1 LNRFD
6 VGSGG
11 CAAAQRLL
19 FVGPMRS
26 LVVLLVLVATAH
38 ADPPGMTAPVAS
50 PVEPGDIDSYRLQTA
65 MSDAAALAMFVIA
78 AKSEDGDAAAD
89 LGFAMYVAGGPIVH
103 LIHHHNGRA
112 VASLAL
118 RVALPVVAGA
128 VGAALTSGNCSNDD
142 DCGFAAL
149 GGALIGAVV
158 GAGAASAID
167 IGYLSRGDDAPATR
181 PAPIL
186 PPAPLG
192 PAEPHQVRVGVTFAF

>member
-1 LNRFD
+1 
-6 VGSGG
+6 
-11 CAAAQRLL
+11 
-19 FVGPMRS
+19 MRS

-38 ADPPGMTAPVAS
+38 ADPPSMTVPLAPPPAAADQ
-50 PVEPGDIDSYRLQTA
+50 GDTDSYRLQTA
-65 MSDAAALAMFVIA
+65 LCDVAAVAMFTIA

-89 LGFAMYVAGGPIVH
+89 LGLAMYVAGGPIVH

-118 RVALPVVAGA
+118 RVALPVVVGA
-128 VGAALTSGNCSNDD
+128 VGAALASGQCSNDD

-149 GGALIGAVV
+149 GGAVIGGVV
-158 GAGAASAID
+158 GAAAASAID
-167 IGYLSRGDDAPATR
+167 IGYLSRSEDAPATR

-186 PPAPLG
+186 PPPPIG